1 MPIGLFTDKTH
12 PPTSE
17 EILAAVGPRQPA
29 WQDLGQLVGERLEGE
44 RYAAHEDSSSYPDR
58 SR

>member
-29 WQDLGQLVGERLEGE
+29 WQDLGQLVGER
-44 RYAAHEDSSSYPDR
+44 YAAHEEFSLYPDR